1 MALGA
6 VGLAVL
12 ASVGAEVPPGAFAVD
27 TRPVPLDPSDPGLV
41 RVGPLLYR
49 GGLWIRSADP
59 RFGGLS
65 GLRVSP
71 DGRKLVAV
79 SDCGRG
85 FTARLEYDRRGD
97 LIGLRGATLSELV
110 GPGGRALEGDEI
122 DAEGL
127 APGDDHDLLVVFE
140 RRVPALWSY
149 GLEPPFGGL
158 PSPRPEP
165 HFGQDCHGN
174 RGPEALANL
183 LDGRLFIA
191 CEGRGFEGGTTTVWL
206 GRRGSWVSRP
216 YALLERDE
224 GFGDVFRPTGAAVLP
239 DGDVLVLERRFPPIE
254 VRLVRLSREWLEGD
268 GPLVPREVARLVP
281 PLTVDNFEGLDVRR
295 DGSGA
300 TFVYLVSD
308 DNGCLKRRP
317 VMAPRA
323 LQRTLLLMF
332 ELLPEE

>member
-1 MALGA
+1 VALGA

-12 ASVGAEVPPGAFAVD
+12 ASLGAEVPPVAFAVD

-41 RVGPLLYR
+41 RVGSLLYR

-65 GLRVSP
+65 GLRVSS
-71 DGRKLVAV
+71 DGRELAAV

-85 FTARLEYDRRGD
+85 FTARLEYDHRGN
-97 LIGLRGATLSELV
+97 LAGLRHAALGELM
-110 GPGGRALEGDEI
+110 GPGGRALEGNEI

-127 APGDDHDLLVVFE
+127 APGDDQDLLVVFE

-149 GLEPPFGGL
+149 ALEPPFGGL

-165 HFGQDCHGN
+165 AFGADCDGN

-183 LDGRLFIA
+183 PDGRLFIA
-191 CEGRGFEGGTTTVWL
+191 CEGGGREGGATTVWL
-206 GRRGSWVSRP
+206 GRFGSWASRP
-216 YALLERDE
+216 YALEERE
-224 GFGDVFRPTGAAVLP
+224 TGFGDVFRPTGAAALP
-239 DGDVLVLERRFPPIE
+239 GGDVLVLERRFPPIE
-254 VRLVRLSREWLEGD
+254 ARIVRLSRKDLEGD
-268 GPLVPREVARLVP
+268 GVLRPREVARLAP
-281 PLTVDNFEGLDVRR
+281 PLTLDNFEGLDVRR
-295 DGSGA
+295 GASGQV
-300 TFVYLVSD
+300 FVYVVSD
-308 DNGCLKRRP
+308 DNGCLKRSP

>member
-12 ASVGAEVPPGAFAVD
+12 ASLGAEVPPGAFAVD

-71 DGRKLVAV
+71 DGRELVAV
-79 SDCGRG
+79 SDCGHG
-85 FTARLEYDRRGD
+85 FTARLQYDRRGD
-97 LIGLRGATLSELV
+97 LTGLRRADLSELV
-110 GPGGRALEGDEI
+110 GPGGRPLEGDEI

-127 APGDDHDLLVVFE
+127 APGDARDLLVVFE
-140 RRVPALWSY
+140 RRVPRLWSY
-149 GLEPPFGGL
+149 GLDPPFGGL

-165 HFGQDCHGN
+165 PFGEDCDGN
-174 RGPEALANL
+174 RGPEALASL
-183 LDGRLFIA
+183 ADGRLFIA
-191 CEGRGFEGGTTTVWL
+191 CEGSGFEGGATTVWL
-206 GRRGSWVSRP
+206 GRSGSWASRP
-216 YALLERDE
+216 YPLEERE
-224 GFGDVFRPTGAAVLP
+224 TGIGDVFRPTGAAVLP
-239 DGDVLVLERRFPPIE
+239 DGDVLVLERRFPPLE
-254 VRLVRLSREWLEGD
+254 VRIVRLSREDLEGD
-268 GPLVPREVARLVP
+268 GPLAPREVVRLAP
-281 PLTVDNFEGLDVRR
+281 PLTLDNFEGLDVRR
-295 DGSGA
+295 DASGA